1 MKAQGDKLADPKTAQ
16 KTYWK
21 ILNTFLN
28 KCKLPR
34 IPPLFVNNNFI
45 TDCKDKAKAF
55 NDYFASQCTP
65 FINNSTLPAF
75 SSFTDKII
83 SDFEITENEINE
95 LLQGINT
102 NKAHGPDDISA
113 NMIKLCGNHLTRP
126 LKIIFTNILN
136 TGIFPDQW
144 KKANVTPV
152 HKKSDKQIVSNYR
165 PISLLPIF
173 AKIFERIIF
182 KHLYN
187 HLVSNKLISKNQ
199 SGFRPGDSCTNQ
211 LLFLINDIH
220 AAFDDKNCLEIR
232 SVFLDMSKAFD
243 KVWHDGLIFK
253 LEQNGVNG
261 KLLALLVNYLNDRKQ
276 RVVINGMASEWASI
290 RAGVPQGSVLGPLL
304 FLIFIN
310 DLEHNLKCQ
319 VKFFADDTSLFSV
332 VHDPLKAA
340 ADLNDDLNMID
351 NWAHQ
356 WKMSFNPDPTKPAEE
371 ILFSCKKKSPYHP
384 PLYFRDNE
392 VKRVNDHKHL
402 GLILDSKL
410 TFAKHIN
417 EKVAIAR
424 KWIGI
429 IKHLRPYLP
438 LKALDQIY
446 KMHIRPHFDYCDII
460 YHIPVIMHEFNS
472 SLTLNYQMNILEKT
486 QYQAALAISGAWK
499 GTNTDKI
506 YEELGWES
514 LDQRRFFRR
523 LTMFYKI
530 INNLTP
536 DYLRKPIL
544 SQLCHRLRS
553 TNVNVIPF
561 NKERGKNSFY
571 PDAVNL

>member
-1 MKAQGDKLADPKTAQ
+1 M
-16 KTYWK
+16 
-21 ILNTFLN
+21 NFFH
-28 KCKLPR
+28 LP
-34 IPPLFVNNNFI
+34 
-45 TDCKDKAKAF
+45 
-55 NDYFASQCTP
+55 S
-65 FINNSTLPAF
+65 
-75 SSFTDKII
+75 
-83 SDFEITENEINE
+83 
-95 LLQGINT
+95 
-102 NKAHGPDDISA
+102 
-113 NMIKLCGNHLTRP
+113 
-126 LKIIFTNILN
+126 
-136 TGIFPDQW
+136 
-144 KKANVTPV
+144 
-152 HKKSDKQIVSNYR
+152 IV
-165 PISLLPIF
+165 P
-173 AKIFERIIF
+173 
-182 KHLYN
+182 
-187 HLVSNKLISKNQ
+187 
-199 SGFRPGDSCTNQ
+199 
-211 LLFLINDIH
+211 
-220 AAFDDKNCLEIR
+220 
-232 SVFLDMSKAFD
+232 
-243 KVWHDGLIFK
+243 
-253 LEQNGVNG
+253 
-261 KLLALLVNYLNDRKQ
+261 
-276 RVVINGMASEWASI
+276 
-290 RAGVPQGSVLGPLL
+290 
-304 FLIFIN
+304 
-310 DLEHNLKCQ
+310 
-319 VKFFADDTSLFSV
+319 
-332 VHDPLKAA
+332 
-340 ADLNDDLNMID
+340 
-351 NWAHQ
+351 
-356 WKMSFNPDPTKPAEE
+356 EE
-371 ILFSCKKKSPYHP
+371 ILFSRKRKSPYHP
-384 PLYFRDNE
+384 PLYFRDKDVN
-392 VKRVNDHKHL
+392 RVNDHTHL

-571 PDAVNL
+571 PDAANSWNNIGNSLRKAASLQTFKTSLLKIIRPTIRETFNIHDPNGIKWIFQLRVGLSPLKEHKKRHRFLDTPDDVCVCTREAESTRHFFLECSLHVDHRLNLLNNVEPILILNDLENIHSNGKVRMLLYGHESFTYHENKKVLKSTINFIRATGRFSTELEM